1 VLFGEQTGADAPD
14 AIKSERQ
21 RAEYGVGLNRARAI
35 LVAELTVL
43 GAGAMVAALSS
54 RAQDWRPAYLV
65 GLLFALAVGSEA
77 MTIELR
83 RVRMSGSFLA
93 LVLAMALLG
102 PAPAAAL
109 GAASVLLDDLARRR
123 GLRDTLW
130 NAMTF
135 VTFPLVGGWIMRLAT
150 GGTSL
155 GDADALGFAAL
166 VGLVYM
172 LTNALNFSSVA
183 LYLNRMRGVPLRD
196 SFQAV
201 YVTMLPFEFATAL
214 LTSAV
219 AFSYSR
225 IGVGAV
231 GLLAVVLFVFQYLIR
246 AGVQAYERGIELSR
260 RTKELAS
267 LQVGLLSTVLQT
279 LSMRDA
285 MTARHSA
292 AVARYSREVAKML
305 GLSEREQELIH
316 TAALLHDI
324 GKFILPDSV
333 LFADRK
339 LTDDEWEL
347 IKLHPEQGAKL
358 VERIEGYGPVAE
370 IVMHHHERFS
380 GGGYPAGIAGESIP
394 LGSRIISAADT
405 YDVMTSRDS
414 YRRPVSS
421 EAALAE
427 LRRVAGTQLDPLVVE
442 TFERMILE
450 RRVQFSHSDHA
461 DFESELAFER
471 RVADYARPRLA
482 A

>member
-1 VLFGEQTGADAPD
+1 MSRRSTFLAIGEGAVL
-14 AIKSERQ
+14 
-21 RAEYGVGLNRARAI
+21 
-35 LVAELTVL
+35 
-43 GAGAMVAALSS
+43 VAALAVAALTSQLS
-54 RAQDWRPAYLV
+54 DWEPWALGALLL
-65 GLLFALAVGSEA
+65 GLALASDLFAVSYGSQR
-77 MTIELR
+77 I
-83 RVRMSGSFLA
+83 SGSFLA

-102 PAPAAAL
+102 PAPAVAIGVACSVVEAL
-109 GAASVLLDDLARRR
+109 VSRQQLHNALA
-123 GLRDTLW
+123 
-130 NAMTF
+130 NIAIYAC
-135 VTFPLVGGWIMRLAT
+135 FPLLGGLAIDAVPVGGDEFW
-150 GGTSL
+150 
-155 GDADALGFAAL
+155 FAAL
-166 VGLVYM
+166 VFAVFLGANCVNFGLIAAAVRYEQRVPTSVM
-172 LTNALNFSSVA
+172 LRAFAIAL
-183 LYLNRMRGVPLRD
+183 P
-196 SFQAV
+196 
-201 YVTMLPFEFATAL
+201 TEFATAL
-214 LTSAV
+214 LTAGV
-219 AFSYSR
+219 VFTYSR
-225 IGVGAV
+225 LGVGAIA
-231 GLLAVVLFVFQYLIR
+231 LAAVVLLVFQYILR
-246 AGVQAYERGIELSR
+246 ASVQAQDRGEELEQ

-292 AVARYSREVAKML
+292 AVARYSREVATML
-305 GLSEREQELIH
+305 GVPEREQELIH

-339 LTDDEWEL
+339 LTEDEWEL

-370 IVMHHHERFS
+370 IVLHHHERFS
-380 GGGYPAGIAGESIP
+380 GGGYPTGIAGEAIP
-394 LGSRIISAADT
+394 LGARIIAAADT

-427 LRRVAGTQLDPLVVE
+427 LRRVAGTQLDVLVVE

-450 RRVQFSHSDHA
+450 GRVRFSHASEA

-471 RVADYARPRLA
+471 RVADYARPRVA